1 MGNILVTKNYFM
13 SRNFFEV
20 MKPILILST
29 FYQVLKKYINQSF
42 I

>member
-13 SRNFFEV
+13 SNFFEV